1 MRIMS
6 ERRFQEELER
16 AKFEVY
22 QQERLD
28 KMCHELNQR
37 MDIIQRDLFDLR
49 CKVEGPAEKRATTT
63 EVQE

>member
-6 ERRFQEELER
+6 ERRFREELER

-28 KMCHELNQR
+28 KMYHELNQR
-37 MDIIQRDLFDLR
+37 MDIIQRDLFEVR
-49 CKVEGPAEKRATTT
+49 CKVEGNQNKKEEISRG
-63 EVQE
+63 

>member
-6 ERRFQEELER
+6 ERRFREELER

-28 KMCHELNQR
+28 NMYHELSGR
-37 MDIIQRDLFDLR
+37 MDVIQRDLFDLR
-49 CKVEGPAEKRATTT
+49 CKVEGNQNAKEEISRG
-63 EVQE
+63 